1 MKKLCSLLLVLCL
14 MFLLSACGG
23 NETAT
28 YNDNGS
34 STTQNQTD
42 ATDKSSTEQSTDT
55 TSSDIDNNG
64 NTDDTDV
71 SSSTASKPNT
81 AEPDASKPTTTE
93 PESTKPSTPTH
104 AHSYSD
110 ATCTAPAKC
119 SCGATNGSALGHF
132 YENWICIRC
141 GKADPSKPTF
151 NPVVEYPKE
160 PLYESRG
167 YSETGVWN
175 HYSYLIKDYYI
186 NGNTVVLKC
195 QLVSIMETNSQ
206 FTTTGTSR
214 NDFNNFPVKL
224 DACVVLD
231 YFTYTSDGTPYDSW
245 TNNFDLRN
253 YKVGDMFEFEFYI
266 SDYEKVSKI
275 VFKQP

>member
-1 MKKLCSLLLVLCL
+1 MKKIYFLLLVLCL
-14 MFLLSACGG
+14 IFSLSACGG

-28 YNDNGS
+28 DNDTGS
-34 STTQNQTD
+34 STTQTQTD
-42 ATDKSSTEQSTDT
+42 ITDTSSTEQSTDT

-71 SSSTASKPNT
+71 SSSTASKP
-81 AEPDASKPTTTE
+81 TTTE

-104 AHSYSD
+104 AHSYSG

-175 HYSYLIKDYYI
+175 HYSYLIKDYYV

-253 YKVGDMFEFEFYI
+253 YKVGDMFEFKFYI

-275 VFKQP
+275 VFKEP